1 MNINQPPGHKPKIM
15 LHTIEPLDSTKGCGL
30 PYGQQDLREA
40 YSELTETL
48 NSRGLCAHHALLLLA
63 HELQQEG
70 WQHSTGPV
78 DPTAN

>member
-1 MNINQPPGHKPKIM
+1 MNLNRPPGHKPKIM
-15 LHTIEPLDSTKGCGL
+15 MHTIESLDSSEHVM
-30 PYGQQDLREA
+30 PYGEQDLREA